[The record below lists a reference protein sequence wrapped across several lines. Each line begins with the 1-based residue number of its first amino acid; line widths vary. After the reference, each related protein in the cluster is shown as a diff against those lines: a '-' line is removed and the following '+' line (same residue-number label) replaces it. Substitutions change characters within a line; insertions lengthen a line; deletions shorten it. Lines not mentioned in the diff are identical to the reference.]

1 MRAILVIIGLSAAL
15 AGCKSD
21 QIPGAGEAFRPVEE
35 IAAKDDRICRGYGAE
50 PGTPA
55 YINCRATQD
64 VRRDAF
70 KRG

>member
-1 MRAILVIIGLSAAL
+1 MRAILTIVGLSGLLCACNA
-15 AGCKSD
+15 D
-21 QIPGAGEAFRPVEE
+21 RIPGRAEAFASPAE

-50 PGTPA
+50 PGSLV
-55 YINCRATQD
+55 YIQCRATQD